1 MQKTDARK
9 LTRDG
14 QETLRI
20 RVVKAITSNKVTWVE
35 ATEIFSV
42 SFAAIGKWMKINR
55 EQGINGLKKKK
66 QGRPKGGGK
75 LKGWQASW
83 ISRSIID
90 KCPDQ
95 LKLPFML
102 WTREAVQQLI
112 KDKFDIEYSLP
123 TISRLLKRWGFT
135 PQKPIRFAYE
145 RNDQK
150 ITHWVKTEYPEIKKQ
165 AQKENAE
172 IHWGD
177 EMGIRSDDQVG
188 RSFSKKGETPVIKK
202 TGKRFKCNMIS
213 TVSNTGKN
221 RFMIYQESFTVE
233 VFLKFLR
240 RLIYKSDRKI
250 YLIVDNLKVHHAY
263 KVQDWLEKHKD
274 KIQIFYLPPYAPE
287 LNPDELLNQDVKSNA
302 NKHKRPKN
310 IEQLKKS
317 LKSYMFKIQKSP
329 NKITNFFKKKEV
341 AYAA

>member
-9 LTRDG
+9 LSCEA
-14 QETLRI
+14 QEALRK
-20 RVVKAITSNKVTWVE
+20 RVVISVIEKGLQQKE
-35 ATEIFSV
+35 A
-42 SFAAIGKWMKINR
+42 AAIFDVTTRIITKWIKKYR
-55 EQGINGLKKKK
+55 QEGIEGLSKKK
-66 QGRPKGGGK
+66 QGRPKSSGK
-75 LKGWQASW
+75 LAGWQVSW
-83 ISRSIID
+83 ISRAITD

-112 KDKFDIEYSLP
+112 RERFDIEYSLP

-135 PQKPIRFAYE
+135 PQKPVRFAYE

-150 ITHWVKTEYPEIKKQ
+150 ITHWLKTEYPEIKKQ

-177 EMGIRSDDQVG
+177 EMGVRSDDQVG
-188 RSFSKKGETPVIKK
+188 RSFSKKGKTPVIKK

-213 TVSNTGKN
+213 TVTNSGKN
-221 RFMIYQESFTVE
+221 RFMIYQDSFTVE
-233 VFLKFLR
+233 VFLRFLR

-263 KVQDWLEKHKD
+263 KVQDWLEKHKE
-274 KIQIFYLPPYAPE
+274 KIAVFYLPPYAPE

-302 NKHKRPKN
+302 TKHKKPKN
-310 IEQLKKS
+310 VEQLKKA
-317 LKSYMFKIQKSP
+317 LKAYMFKIQKSP
-329 NKITNFFKKKEV
+329 NKVANFFNKKEV